1 MNRICVERS
10 VTSQRVKTCLCG
22 LTLQGGEPLVGEVVV
37 GLQSFDA
44 SLENLLL
51 LLHLLDPQL
60 QLPLLRRPPLGQLLL
75 PALRCLKEEE
85 EDAESEYRIMKQ
97 KERGEG
103 EKVRREK

>member
-1 MNRICVERS
+1 VCVC
-10 VTSQRVKTCLCG
+10 VC
-22 LTLQGGEPLVGEVVV
+22 TLQGGEPLVGEVVV

-75 PALRCLKEEE
+75 PALRRLEEE
-85 EDAESEYRIMKQ
+85 EEEEEEEEME
-97 KERGEG
+97 KEE
-103 EKVRREK
+103 